1 MVETYGKAKN
11 IETKHFRQVDTLD
24 NDFKQ
29 LLANSYFKEF
39 SYNGLKISL
48 LNTLDLFYW
57 VLEKLNA
64 SDESQNYKNM
74 FTKLLREIK
83 L

>member
-1 MVETYGKAKN
+1 MVEIYGNAKN
-11 IETKHFRQVDTLD
+11 IEKKHFRQVDTLD

-74 FTKLLREIK
+74 FTKLLRP
-83 L
+83 

>member
-1 MVETYGKAKN
+1 MVETYGNAKN
-11 IETKHFRQVDTLD
+11 IETKHFRQVDNLD

-39 SYNGLKISL
+39 SYNGLRISL

-57 VLEKLNA
+57 VLEKLNV
-64 SDESQNYKNM
+64 SDESQNYKNL
-74 FTKLLREIK
+74 FAKLLREIN

>member
-1 MVETYGKAKN
+1 MVETYGNAKN